1 MAIAAT
7 IARPAERMLII
18 DPYPSRDFSCHRST
32 DGVRAA
38 AVHVGI
44 NARV

>member
-1 MAIAAT
+1 
-7 IARPAERMLII
+7 MLII
-18 DPYPSRDFSCHRST
+18 DPYPSRDFGWSRGA
-32 DGVRAA
+32 DGVRAN

>member
-1 MAIAAT
+1 MAVAAM
-7 IARPAERMLII
+7 IARTAERMLII
-18 DPYPSRDFSCHRST
+18 DPYPSRDLSWSRSA
-32 DGVRAA
+32 DGVRVG

>member
-1 MAIAAT
+1 
-7 IARPAERMLII
+7 MLII
-18 DPYPSRDFSCHRST
+18 DPYPSRDFSWSRSA
-32 DGVRAA
+32 DGVRVG